1 MLQKDILLILSL
13 LFSVFMLVMLGQ
25 KLRISYPIFLV
36 IGGLLISFIPSI
48 PAFSISPDLIFLI
61 FLPPLLYEAA
71 WYTSWSDFWK
81 WKRPIALLGFGLV
94 IFTSCIIA
102 FVANSFI
109 PGFTLALGFLL
120 GGIISPPDAVAATS
134 ILKSVKVPRR
144 ALVVLQGE
152 SLVNDAASLIV
163 FRFALAAVI
172 SGTFVLEKA
181 ATDFFAVTLMGIVV
195 GLLVAHFFYLIH
207 RWLPTNASID
217 TALTFMGPYF
227 MYIGAEHFHYSGVMA
242 VVSGGLFLSYRSHE
256 FFGYRSRLQSQSVWK
271 TVTFVLNG
279 LVFIL
284 IGLQLPVIVHSLG
297 NYSLFEALKYGLFI
311 STVTIAIRI
320 LWMYPATYLPRMF
333 SKRIRANEEDPG
345 WKGVFVVSW
354 AGMRGVVSLASALA
368 IPVTLAGGQVFPQ
381 RNLILFITFVVILVT
396 LVFQG
401 LTLPLI
407 LRWLKI
413 EEADSTLPDEEQ
425 EAGVKLRLLQAALTR
440 LNDLYTKETTENELV
455 DNLKKQ
461 LENDI
466 SLTSE
471 KLNSLECDEVDKSEV
486 AVFNRVV
493 HDIISARRK
502 ELFLLRKEKIF
513 DEEILRH
520 EEAQLDLDEAKII

>member
-1 MLQKDILLILSL
+1 MLQEDILLILSL

-36 IGGLLISFIPSI
+36 IGGLMISFIPSI
-48 PAFSISPDLIFLI
+48 PPFSIKPDLIFLF
-61 FLPPLLYEAA
+61 FLPPLLFEAA
-71 WYTSWSDFWK
+71 WYTSWNDFWK

-102 FVANSFI
+102 FVSHSFI

-134 ILKSVKVPRR
+134 ILKRVKVPKR
-144 ALVVLQGE
+144 ALIILQGE
-152 SLVNDAASLIV
+152 SLVNDASSLIV
-163 FRFALAAVI
+163 FRFAIAAVI
-172 SGTFVLEKA
+172 SGTFVFEEA
-181 ATDFFAVTLMGIVV
+181 ATDFFVVTLMGIVV
-195 GLLVAHFFYLIH
+195 GLLVAYFFYAVH
-207 RWLPTNASID
+207 RWLPTSPSID

-242 VVSGGLFLSYRSHE
+242 VVSGGLFLSFRSHK

-284 IGLQLPVIVHSLG
+284 IGLQLPVIVDGLG
-297 NYSLFEALKYGLFI
+297 NYSLIEALKYGLLI
-311 STVTIAIRI
+311 SLVTIAIRI

-333 SKRIRANEEDPG
+333 SKRIRDNEENPG
-345 WKGVFVVSW
+345 WQGVFVVSW

-368 IPVTLAGGQVFPQ
+368 IPVTLSNGQGFPQ
-381 RNLILFITFVVILVT
+381 RNLILFITFVVILIT

-413 EEADSTLPDEEQ
+413 EETDSAIPDEEQ
-425 EAGVKLRLLQAALTR
+425 EAGVRLRLLQAALTR
-440 LNDLYTKETTENELV
+440 LNDLYTKEMSDNELV

-461 LENDI
+461 LENDL
-466 SLTSE
+466 SLTNQ
-471 KLNSLECDEVDKSEV
+471 KLGSLESNEIDKTEIDV
-486 AVFNRVV
+486 YHRIL
-493 HDIISARRK
+493 HDIISAQRK
-502 ELFLLRKEKIF
+502 ELFLLRKEKFF
-513 DEEILRH
+513 DDDMLRH
-520 EEAQLDLDEAKII
+520 HEAQLDLDEAKII

>member
-1 MLQKDILLILSL
+1 MLQEEILLILSL
-13 LFSVFMLVMLGQ
+13 LFAVFMLVMLGQ

-36 IGGLLISFIPSI
+36 IGGLLISFIPSV

-71 WYTSWSDFWK
+71 WYTSWADFWK
-81 WKRPIALLGFGLV
+81 WKRPIGLLGFGLV

-102 FVANSFI
+102 FVSSSFI

-134 ILKSVKVPRR
+134 ILKSVKVPKR
-144 ALVVLQGE
+144 ALIILQGE
-152 SLVNDAASLIV
+152 SLVNDASSLIV

-172 SGTFVLEKA
+172 SGTFVFEKA
-181 ATDFFAVTLMGIVV
+181 ATEFFVVTLMGIVV
-195 GLLVAHFFYLIH
+195 GLIVAHFFYVVH
-207 RWLPTNASID
+207 RWLPTSPSID

-242 VVSGGLFLSYRSHE
+242 VVSGGLFLSFRSHE

-271 TVTFVLNG
+271 TVAFVLNG

-284 IGLQLPVIVHSLG
+284 IGLQLPVIVDGLG
-297 NYSLFEALKYGLFI
+297 NYSLFEALKYGLLV
-311 STVTIAIRI
+311 SLVTVAIRI
-320 LWMYPATYLPRMF
+320 LWMYPATYLPRML
-333 SKRIRANEEDPG
+333 SKHIRNNEEDPG

-368 IPVTLAGGQVFPQ
+368 IPVTLSDGQPFPQ

-407 LRWLKI
+407 LRWMKI
-413 EEADSTLPDEEQ
+413 KEVDSAIPDEEQ
-425 EAGVKLRLLQAALTR
+425 EAGVRLRLMHAALTR
-440 LNDLYTKETTENELV
+440 LNDLYTKEMAENELV
-455 DNLKKQ
+455 ENLKAQ
-461 LENDI
+461 LE
-466 SLTSE
+466 STMALTSK
-471 KLNSLECDEVDKSEV
+471 KLESLESNEVDRNEV
-486 AVFNRVV
+486 DEFNRVL
-493 HDIISARRK
+493 HDIISAQRK
-502 ELFLLRKEKIF
+502 ELFLLRKEKFF
-513 DEEILRH
+513 DDEMLRH
-520 EEAQLDLDEAKII
+520 HEAQLDLDEARII

>member
-36 IGGLLISFIPSI
+36 IGGLLISFIPGI

-81 WKRPIALLGFGLV
+81 CKRPIALLGFGLV

-102 FVANSFI
+102 FVSNSLI

-134 ILKSVKVPRR
+134 ILKSVKMPKR
-144 ALVVLQGE
+144 ALVILQGE
-152 SLVNDAASLIV
+152 SLVNDASSLIV
-163 FRFALAAVI
+163 FRFALATVI

-181 ATDFFAVTLMGIVV
+181 ATDFFLVTLMGIVI
-195 GLLVAHFFYLIH
+195 GLFVAHFFYWVH
-207 RWLPTNASID
+207 RWLPTGPSID
-217 TALTFMGPYF
+217 TALTFMSPYF

-242 VVSGGLFLSYRSHE
+242 VVSGGLYLSYRSHE

-284 IGLQLPVIVHSLG
+284 IGLQLPVIVAGLG
-297 NYSLFEALKYGLFI
+297 NYSLWEALKYGLLI
-311 STVTIAIRI
+311 SAVTIAIRI
-320 LWMYPATYLPRMF
+320 LWMYPATYLPRVF
-333 SKRIRANEEDPG
+333 SKRIRSNEENPG

-368 IPVTLAGGQVFPQ
+368 IPVTLSGGQVFPQ

-401 LTLPLI
+401 LTLPII
-407 LRWLKI
+407 LRWMKI
-413 EEADSTLPDEEQ
+413 KEADSAIPDEKQ
-425 EAGVKLRLLQAALTR
+425 ETGVKLRLLQAALTR
-440 LNDLYTKETTENELV
+440 LNDLYTKETAENELV

-461 LENDI
+461 LESD
-466 SLTSE
+466 SLLTTQ
-471 KLNSLECDEVDKSEV
+471 KLDSLECDEVDKSEV
-486 AVFNRVV
+486 AVFNRIL
-493 HDIISARRK
+493 HDIISAQRK

-520 EEAQLDLDEAKII
+520 QEAQLNLDEAKII